1 MVRRYP
7 EEDDG
12 PPFFMTRRS
21 RGEPDRRR
29 SDEEDRPGY
38 MYRESPGFGYR
49 EGPPRFGVFDWLFR

>member
-1 MVRRYP
+1 MLFRS
-7 EEDDG
+7 